1 MQNFEQK
8 SSFFSLVS
16 KIHMGHV
23 TNLTIIVFNQ
33 LLVQIFIFGEN
44 LKLIALFFPKL

>member
-16 KIHMGHV
+16 KIHMGHM
-23 TNLTIIVFNQ
+23 TNSSIIVFNQ
-33 LLVQIFIFGEN
+33 LLVQICIFGEH